1 MKELREERRIV
12 GKAAALAVAKEKARR
27 VARGIASLY
36 EEYKKRQRDL
46 QHPQVQGPAE
56 YENIIE
62 RPGEWL
68 DRYPTAPDIDPNDI
82 EVGDPNFD
90 SRYVPD
96 PTVRHEVDTFGDR
109 RSSRF
114 HSDEL

>member
-1 MKELREERRIV
+1 MDV
-12 GKAAALAVAKEKARR
+12 KAAALAVSKEKARR
-27 VARGIASLY
+27 VARGIATIY
-36 EEYKKRQRDL
+36 EEYRRREFTRLRNPGAEGPVTLGDVAE
-46 QHPQVQGPAE
+46 HPAAF
-56 YENIIE
+56 
-62 RPGEWL
+62 L

-96 PTVRHEVDTFGDR
+96 PSMHHEVDNFGDR
-109 RSSRF
+109 RQRQF